1 MKKMTFLPWQEVD
14 QRDCN
19 GITWHQRIP
28 EKKNFLQINCSEH
41 LTMCLD
47 CKNIA
52 NCIYMIAY
60 SAEGFLKASG
70 WMELMLSPLSQV
82 ILARLAFRS

>member
-1 MKKMTFLPWQEVD
+1 M
-14 QRDCN
+14 
-19 GITWHQRIP
+19 
-28 EKKNFLQINCSEH
+28 
-41 LTMCLD
+41 TMCLN

>member
-1 MKKMTFLPWQEVD
+1 MASHGTNGFLKKKLFANQLL
-14 QRDCN
+14 
-19 GITWHQRIP
+19 IT
-28 EKKNFLQINCSEH
+28 LD
-41 LTMCLD
+41 CLD

>member
-1 MKKMTFLPWQEVD
+1 MTFLPWQEVD

-28 EKKNFLQINCSEH
+28 EKKKLFANQL
-41 LTMCLD
+41 LRTLDCLD

-52 NCIYMIAY
+52 NRIYMIAY